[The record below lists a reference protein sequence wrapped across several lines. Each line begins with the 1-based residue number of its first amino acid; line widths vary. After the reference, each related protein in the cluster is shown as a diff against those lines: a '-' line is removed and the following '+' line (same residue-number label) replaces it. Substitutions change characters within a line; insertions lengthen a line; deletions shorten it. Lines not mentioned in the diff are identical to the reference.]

1 MQLDFAIIADGATQR
16 PDGKT
21 DIFGGGFDTLW
32 APSVPAVHPQLALVI
47 RLLSVPIEA
56 SEPHSLRIVL
66 RSPEGEEIANAEGT
80 IEPAPPEV
88 TSAEESGRISSTLAL
103 TFQNLTF
110 EAWGP
115 YEFSILVDDR
125 PLREPLELQMREA
138 PVDAEGFPAGQEPQV
153 D

>member
-32 APSVPAVHPQLALVI
+32 APSVPAIHPQLALVI
-47 RLLSVPIEA
+47 RLLSDPLEA

-66 RSPEGEEIANAEGT
+66 RSPEGDEIANAEGT
-80 IEPAPPEV
+80 IEPAPAEL

-110 EAWGP
+110 EVWGP
-115 YEFSILVDDR
+115 YEFAILVDDR
-125 PLREPLELQMREA
+125 PLREPLELQLRQAPTEEA
-138 PVDAEGFPAGQEPQV
+138 GFPPGQDPQ
-153 D
+153 